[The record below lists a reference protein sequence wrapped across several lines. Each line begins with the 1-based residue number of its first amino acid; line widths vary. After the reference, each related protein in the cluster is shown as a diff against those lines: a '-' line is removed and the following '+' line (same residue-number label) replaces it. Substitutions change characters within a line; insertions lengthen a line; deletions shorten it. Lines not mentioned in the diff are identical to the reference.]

1 MNIEMSVGARF
12 NIIKTCTLTGNT
24 IESGW
29 FENLVL
35 DAGLNRIGTGDWFS
49 SCHVGT
55 SSVAPVVTNVALGN
69 QIAVTSNTFGSD
81 TGGTAASS
89 PFYTFRRRTFRFNA
103 GTFSGQNLA
112 EVAIG
117 WGGTNIFNRALIRDN
132 LGDPT
137 TITVLSTEVLD
148 ILTEVRI
155 YQPDTDVTGTI
166 ALRQPNN
173 TLISNHTY
181 IARRSGQISNPSSN
195 IGLSISQE
203 SYWYLYSGTAGT
215 IQQLPSG
222 SIITQVLADGNT
234 ITPLAY
240 SNNSYEQTFNCN
252 ISLNSANSGTNRTL
266 LLTTTLGRWQIEYT
280 PVLPKNDTQ
289 VLTIPLKVSWGRYVP

>member
-35 DAGLNRIGTGDWFS
+35 DVGLNRIGTGDWFS

-69 QIAVTSNTFGSD
+69 QIAVTSNTADYD

-117 WGGTNIFNRALIRDN
+117 WGGTNIFNHALIKDN

-155 YQPDTDVTGTI
+155 YQPETDVTGTI

-181 IARRSGQISNPSSN
+181 IARRSQQMDSPASNLGS
-195 IGLSISQE
+195 SISQS
-203 SYWYLYSGTAGT
+203 SYWYLYSGTVGT

-222 SIITQVLADGNT
+222 SLVTQAGSSGNT
-234 ITPLAY
+234 TTPLVY
-240 SNNSYEQTFNCN
+240 SNNSYEMTFNCK
-252 ISLNSANSGTNRTL
+252 ISLNEGNAGTNRTL
-266 LLTTTLGRWQIEYT
+266 MLATTLGRWQIEYT
-280 PVLPKNDTQ
+280 PVLPKNNTQ